1 MGLLSAFMCALA
13 NGIYANPPEDPV
25 CRGAAAVNQM
35 TIVEWVSMGCFF
47 LVIILTVILAADMD
61 GVPDDLLFRHLHA
74 NRWLYTAPP
83 TFGVRRAVPPRVR
96 VRNRPGRARGV
107 PRVPVRR
114 ARRAVFPATHL
125 LRLEVRRRA
134 RGKNRA
140 SASAPPASATPS
152 SPPGRSPRDRA
163 ARGGTRGTKPRAVR
177 SLLRERRGISYR
189 SIGIL
194 VIPYHSLMIE
204 SLSSTFE
211 GISRRNRFFFF
222 FFAAR
227 AARDDARRFDRRRIH
242 VSLASPRRRL

>member
-1 MGLLSAFMCALA
+1 MDAGSGLGAVLGL
-13 NGIYANPPEDPV
+13 EDGR
-25 CRGAAAVNQM
+25 RGDPRVHR
-35 TIVEWVSMGCFF
+35 FF

-125 LRLEVRRRA
+125 LRLEVRTARAEKIGRALRRL
-134 RGKNRA
+134 RRRRRRLRLL
-140 SASAPPASATPS
+140 
-152 SPPGRSPRDRA
+152 GRSPRDRA